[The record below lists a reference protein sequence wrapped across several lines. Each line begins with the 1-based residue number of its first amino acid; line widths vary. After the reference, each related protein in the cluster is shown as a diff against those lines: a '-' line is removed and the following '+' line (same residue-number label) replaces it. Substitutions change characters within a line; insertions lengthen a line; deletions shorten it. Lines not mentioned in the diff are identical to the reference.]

1 MATFSEGFLSQ
12 LGRPAMSQSLFDL
25 GSAIGGLPGQR
36 KEQQK
41 KQEEAGMLSGLTP
54 GSFEYNQAMAKIAQ
68 QRGELEKAALF
79 GTTARKQELEE
90 KQQATDLQSQTA
102 VANLLMTDLT
112 QMMNNQQLTEAQRTK
127 AGNLLRI
134 AAVQGERADA
144 ITPQVNAL
152 KKEIEGDKLSLKET
166 ATLTKDFTGESVARF
181 QKSRNPNDL
190 RTYEPEEQEEAS
202 EFTKLVRLSGFS
214 DDSAE
219 SQQLHRARAE
229 SLSKFNVQTLG
240 PVAQLAELRDAINKT
255 PAAKESQQ
263 SISQAQKAIAT
274 LKSVKERM
282 AKGEVVSEQIRV
294 IERTVSELYNSD
306 SRAASEIDRFLRGK
320 GIQRASIDWVSSVLS
335 GESSIAT
342 LDLYQDM
349 AKTVEAF
356 SKNQVKKIASPFIE
370 LYQDSSDPEVIKQL
384 NKIYYIDK
392 PSKTSAEQTS
402 EPSGISVDVVNKY
415 LTEAGVEETNDLPP
429 SLRFR

>member
-1 MATFSEGFLSQ
+1 MATFSQGFLSS
-12 LGRPAMSQSLFDL
+12 LGRPAMTQSLFDL
-25 GSAIGGLPGQR
+25 GSTIGGLPGQR
-36 KEQQK
+36 KQQQQR
-41 KQEEAGMLSGLTP
+41 QEEAGMLLGLIP
-54 GSFEYNQAMAKIAQ
+54 GSVEYTQAMAKIAQ

-79 GTTARKQELEE
+79 GTTARKQEIED
-90 KQQATDLQSQTA
+90 KQRETTLQSQTA

-134 AAVQGERADA
+134 AAVQGERAAA
-144 ITPQVNAL
+144 ITPQVNEL

-166 ATLTKDFTGESVARF
+166 ATLAKDFTGESIVKF
-181 QKSRNPNDL
+181 QKTRNPNDL

-214 DDSAE
+214 DDSPE
-219 SQQLHRARAE
+219 SQQLHKARAE

-274 LKSVKERM
+274 LNSVRKRM
-282 AKGEVVSEQIRV
+282 AKGEPVSEQIRV

-320 GIQRASIDWVSSVLS
+320 GIQRASIDWVSSALS
-335 GESSIAT
+335 GESSIKT

-356 SKNQVKKIASPFIE
+356 SKNQVKKIANPFIE

-384 NKIYYIDK
+384 NKIYYIDE
-392 PSKTSAEQTS
+392 PSKTSTEQTS

-415 LTEAGVEETNDLPP
+415 LIEAGAEETNDLPLSP
-429 SLRFR
+429 RFR

>member
-1 MATFSEGFLSQ
+1 MATFSQGFLSS
-12 LGRPAMSQSLFDL
+12 LGRPAMTQSLFDL
-25 GSAIGGLPGQR
+25 GSTIGGLPGQR
-36 KEQQK
+36 KQQQQR
-41 KQEEAGMLSGLTP
+41 QEEAGMLLGLIP
-54 GSFEYNQAMAKIAQ
+54 GSVEYNQAMAKIAQ

-79 GTTARKQELEE
+79 GTTARKQEIED
-90 KQQATDLQSQTA
+90 KQRETTLQSQTA

-134 AAVQGERADA
+134 AAVQGERAAA
-144 ITPQVNAL
+144 ITPQVNEL

-166 ATLTKDFTGESVARF
+166 ATLAKDFTGESIVKF
-181 QKSRNPNDL
+181 QKTRNPNDL

-214 DDSAE
+214 DDSPE
-219 SQQLHRARAE
+219 SQQLHKARAE

-274 LKSVKERM
+274 LNSVRKRM
-282 AKGEVVSEQIRV
+282 AKGEPVSEQIRV

-320 GIQRASIDWVSSVLS
+320 GIQRASIDWVSSALS
-335 GESSIAT
+335 GESSIKT

-356 SKNQVKKIASPFIE
+356 SKNQVKKIANPFIE

-384 NKIYYIDK
+384 NKIYYIDE
-392 PSKTSAEQTS
+392 PSKTSTEQTS

-415 LTEAGVEETNDLPP
+415 LIEAGAEETNDLPLSP
-429 SLRFR
+429 RFR

>member
-1 MATFSEGFLSQ
+1 MATFSQGFLSS
-12 LGRPAMSQSLFDL
+12 LGRPAMAESMFGL
-25 GSAIGGLPGQR
+25 GAAIGGLPGQR

-54 GSFEYNQAMAKIAQ
+54 GSVEYNQAMAQIAQ
-68 QRGELEKAALF
+68 KRGELEKAALF
-79 GTTARKQELEE
+79 GTTARKQEIED
-90 KQQATDLQSQTA
+90 KQRETTLQSQTA

-112 QMMNNQQLTEAQRTK
+112 QMMNNQQLTESQRTK

-134 AAVQGERADA
+134 AAVQGERAAA

-166 ATLTKDFTGESVARF
+166 ATLTKDFTGESVAKF

-214 DDSAE
+214 DDSPE
-219 SQQLHRARAE
+219 SKQLHKARAE

-274 LKSVKERM
+274 LNSVRERM
-282 AKGEVVSEQIRV
+282 TKGEPVSEQIRV

-356 SKNQVKKIASPFIE
+356 SKNQVKKIANPFIE